1 MAPGTA
7 TLAPR
12 AALYAALMR
21 RNRRVAVLRL
31 AVPAAGLAAFALL
44 MGQIY
49 LAGLARDY
57 GVSGIRVDRGN
68 LVVETPQYSGTGAG
82 GARYLVTARTARTPL
97 ADPAEIDMTDATL
110 DYTRPGRP
118 TYFVTAAAASAD
130 TVKQVVT
137 IPGAARV
144 VGDDGLVA
152 ELFGVRAEMGAQV
165 VTSGAPVHIERPD
178 GMRIDAASMHY
189 DGATELWTFTGATVI
204 VPGLPAAEGAPDAD
218 PPEATP

>member
-1 MAPGTA
+1 MASGTA
-7 TLAPR
+7 TIDRR
-12 AALYAALMR
+12 AALYAALAR
-21 RNRRVAVLRL
+21 RNRRVGVLRL
-31 AVPAAGLAAFALL
+31 AVPVAGLAAFALL

-49 LAGLARDY
+49 LTGLARDY

-97 ADPAEIDMTDATL
+97 ARPAEIDMTDATL

-130 TVKQVVT
+130 TVAQIVT
-137 IPGAARV
+137 IPGAAKV

-152 ELFGVRAEMGAQV
+152 DLFDVRAEMNAQLI
-165 VTSGAPVHIERPD
+165 TSGNPVHIEMAD
-178 GMRIDAASMHY
+178 GTLIDAASMRH
-189 DGATELWTFTGATVI
+189 DGETQRWTFTAATVV
-204 VPGLPAAEGAPDAD
+204 VPGLPAAEGEPP
-218 PPEATP
+218 PPEDAP